1 MIDSHC
7 HLDFSHFDAD
17 RHTVW
22 QRCQHLG
29 VQQLVIPGIYAE
41 QWPKAW
47 ALSQTLNGI
56 VTSCGL
62 HPYFI
67 KQETVEQLKKQLID
81 FISQHKVAAIGE
93 CGLDKP
99 SAVSLERQLALL
111 QVQLELA
118 TEQQLPVILHV
129 RGYHNELLQTLKRY
143 PKLRGVIHGFS
154 GSYELAKNY
163 WQQGFYLGVGG
174 TLTYPRAKKT
184 QAAIKA
190 MPIESLLL
198 ETDAPDMP
206 LFGKQGQRNSPEYL
220 PLIAESLAQLKNLPL
235 ATVIEQTSANTRT
248 LFSL

>member
-7 HLDFSHFDAD
+7 HFDFSHFDND
-17 RHTVW
+17 RQAVW
-22 QRCQHLG
+22 QRCQNSG
-29 VQQLVIPGIYAE
+29 IKQLIIPGIHAE
-41 QWPKAW
+41 QWSKSW
-47 ALSQTLNGI
+47 ALSQAENGI
-56 VTSCGL
+56 FTSCGL

-67 KQETVEQLKKQLID
+67 KQETTEQLQQQLID
-81 FISQHKVAAIGE
+81 FTSQHKIIAIGE

-99 SAVSLERQLALL
+99 TAVSLERQLELL
-111 QVQLELA
+111 QVQLEFA
-118 TEQQLPVILHV
+118 SEQQLPVILHV

-143 PKLRGVIHGFS
+143 SNLRGVIHGFS
-154 GSYELAKNY
+154 GSYELANSY

-174 TLTYPRAKKT
+174 TISYPRAKKT

-206 LFGKQGQRNSPEYL
+206 LFGKQGERNSPEYL
-220 PLIAESLAQLKNLPL
+220 PLIAENLAQLKNLPL
-235 ATVIEQTSANTRT
+235 ATVIEQTSANTRA